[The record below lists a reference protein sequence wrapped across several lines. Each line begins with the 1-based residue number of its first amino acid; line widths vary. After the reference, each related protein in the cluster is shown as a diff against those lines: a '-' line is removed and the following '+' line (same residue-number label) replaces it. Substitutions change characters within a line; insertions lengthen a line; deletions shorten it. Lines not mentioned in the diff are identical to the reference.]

1 MRGEPGRSAP
11 AAPLWYFSLNKL
23 PEGGGNLDIAEELLK
38 GNRLALSR
46 AITAIENEYDEA
58 TEIMRQI
65 YPHTGHAYVLGI
77 TGPPGAG
84 KSTLTDKI
92 AREYREQGKTVGII
106 AVDPTSP
113 FTGGAILGDRIRMN
127 GLTLDEGVFIR
138 SMGTRGSLGG
148 LSHKTADAV
157 KAMDAFGKDII
168 IVETVGVGQSEVDI
182 VKAADT
188 TVVVLIPG
196 MGDDIQAIKAGIL
209 EIGDLYCINKSDIDG
224 ADKLVREINM
234 MLDLD
239 SFMTDWRPPI
249 TKVIAN
255 QNEGIKELLGTVEKH
270 RTYIEGNGQLA
281 QRRTKRTRDEMLDI
295 LNSDVGSYIKNK
307 IVDSGRLDT
316 YVEKIKQ
323 HETDPYTVVGQV
335 VKEMLK

>member
-1 MRGEPGRSAP
+1 M
-11 AAPLWYFSLNKL
+11 
-23 PEGGGNLDIAEELLK
+23 DIAAELLQ
-38 GNRLALSR
+38 GNRLALSK
-46 AITAIENEYDEA
+46 AITAIENEDDNA
-58 TEIMRQI
+58 TEIMTKL

-92 AREYREQGKTVGII
+92 AREYRAQGLTVGII

-127 GLTLDEGVFIR
+127 GLTMDPGVFIR

-157 KAMDAFGKDII
+157 KALDAFGKDII

-188 TVVVLIPG
+188 TMVVLIPG

-209 EIGDLYCINKSDIDG
+209 EIGDLYCVNKSDLDG

-239 SFMTDWRPPI
+239 SLMTDWRPPI
-249 TKVIAN
+249 TKVVAN
-255 QNEGIKELLGTVEKH
+255 QNEGIKDLLATVDKH
-270 RTYIEGNGQLA
+270 RKYIEGNGILA
-281 QRRTKRTRDEMLDI
+281 QRRTKRTKNEMLDI
-295 LNSDVGSYIKNK
+295 LHAGIEKHIKGK
-307 IVDSGRLDT
+307 IIDSGRLDEF
-316 YVEKIKQ
+316 VRRIKKR
-323 HETDPYTVVGQV
+323 ETDPYTVVDDLLQ
-335 VKEMLK
+335 EMLK